1 MKRVIKYII
10 EFVIGFICGFVGT
23 KIAMMLGATIDEH
36 LWPEA

>member
-10 EFVIGFICGFVGT
+10 EFFIGFICGFVGT
-23 KIAMMLGATIDEH
+23 KIAMMLGSKIDEN